1 MGKSRSGCS
10 TSTIA
15 RSRGDF
21 GPMNAVIL
29 IPARFESSR
38 YPGKPLVA
46 LNGAT
51 GTAKP
56 LIQRSV
62 EAARR
67 VAGVSGV
74 FVVTDDERIAEACTR
89 FGVGVIMT
97 STACRNGTERCAEA
111 LASLHD
117 PDLVINFQGDA
128 LLTPPS
134 FVEALIAHMKQDSEA
149 QVATPAIRLRREEVQ
164 ALQAEEAAG
173 RVGGTTAVTDSRG
186 RALYFSKRLIP
197 HLPDWA
203 FDAELTPV
211 KLHVGVYAYRPAA
224 LRHYVETPLAELETL
239 EGLEQLRFL
248 DAGVPVAVVEVEPPP
263 YALRELNN
271 PEDVAPIEQALA
283 EAGLE

>member
-1 MGKSRSGCS
+1 
-10 TSTIA
+10 
-15 RSRGDF
+15 
-21 GPMNAVIL
+21 MNAVIL
-29 IPARFESSR
+29 IPARFQSTR
-38 YPGKPLVA
+38 YPGKPLVE
-46 LNGAT
+46 LKGVG

-74 FVVTDDERIAEACTR
+74 FVTTDDERIADACTA

-97 STACRNGTERCAEA
+97 SPECRNGTERCAEA
-111 LASLHD
+111 LPSLHE

-128 LLTPPS
+128 LLTPPA
-134 FVEALIAHMKQDSEA
+134 FVEALIARMRDENA
-149 QVATPAIRLRREEVQ
+149 AMVATPAMRLRSDEVR

-173 RVGGTTAVTDSRG
+173 RVGGTSVVTDAQG
-186 RALYFSKRLIP
+186 GALYFSKRLIP
-197 HLPDWA
+197 HLPSHA
-203 FDAELTPV
+203 LEAAMSPV
-211 KLHVGVYAYRPAA
+211 RLHVGVYAYRPEALEKYAA
-224 LRHYVETPLAELETL
+224 TPVSELETL

-248 DAGVPVAVVEVEPPP
+248 VAGIRVAVVDVETPPF
-263 YALRELNN
+263 ALRELNN